1 MKIAVI
7 DGQGGGV
14 GKLIVEALRRA
25 LPARAEI
32 VALGTNAIATSLM
45 LRAGADEGA
54 TGENA
59 VVVNAAKADIIA
71 GVIGVISANSML
83 GELTPKMAR
92 AISESPAEK
101 LLIPLNRCN
110 IEIIG
115 IDGGLSVSDMAEIL
129 AAKARSRFAAAED

>member
-7 DGQGGGV
+7 DGQGGGI
-14 GKLIVEALRRA
+14 GRLIVEALRRA
-25 LPARAEI
+25 LPAGAAI
-32 VALGTNAIATSLM
+32 VALGTNAIATRLM
-45 LRAGADEGA
+45 LKAGADEGA

-59 VVVNAAKADIIA
+59 IIVNAGKADIIA

-83 GELTPKMAR
+83 GELTPNMAR

-110 IEIIG
+110 IEIVG
-115 IDGGLSVSDMAEIL
+115 IDGGLTVSDMAEML
-129 AAKARSRFAAAED
+129 AAKVRSRLAAPED